1 MIVTIDDVKNYLGID
16 YSDTMVESN
25 LNRLISTAESYIKGA
40 IGEDY
45 PEDDSRT
52 KELALI
58 VISELYDTRGMSEN
72 SSNNLRKIINDI
84 SLQLRLESS

>member
-58 VISELYDTRGMSEN
+58 VISKLYDTRGMSEN

>member
-1 MIVTIDDVKNYLGID
+1 MIVTLEEVKSYLGID
-16 YSDTMVESN
+16 YSDSMVDSN
-25 LNRLISTAESYIKGA
+25 LNRLIGTAESYIKGA
-40 IGEDY
+40 VGEHY
-45 PEDDSRT
+45 PQDNIV

-58 VISELYDTRGMSEN
+58 VISDLYDNRGMSEN

>member
-72 SSNNLRKIINDI
+72 SSNNLRKIIHDI